1 MITREFFIVDN
12 RGNILSSIR
21 KSYLVKFVNS
31 KEKYEVNYLAS
42 HQSKSGN
49 REDGFFQLNGEDLT
63 ENQIFQLFLQEK
75 L

>member
-1 MITREFFIVDN
+1 MITRELSIIDN
-12 RGNILSSIR
+12 RGNILGSMR

-49 REDGFFQLNGEDLT
+49 REDGFFQLKGEDLT

>member
-1 MITREFFIVDN
+1 MITRELSIVDN
-12 RGNILSSIR
+12 RGNILGSMR
-21 KSYLVKFVNS
+21 KPYLVKFVNP

-49 REDGFFQLNGEDLT
+49 REDGFFQLKGEDLT
-63 ENQIFQLFLQEK
+63 EKQIFQLFLQEK